1 MLGNGF
7 IAVFALVG
15 SDIIAIISAFK
26 SVTIIEFGVN
36 NKSYKLRL
44 IKSPN
49 KLEELLKFLM
59 RNKIE
64 VNTGD
69 LQQ

>member
-15 SDIIAIISAFK
+15 SGIIAIISAFK
-26 SVTIIEFGVN
+26 TVPIIEIGVN
-36 NKSYKLRL
+36 NKTYKLR
-44 IKSPN
+44 IVKSPN

-64 VNTGD
+64 D